1 MRQFK
6 DNAGRT
12 WTVDINVATL
22 KRVRGLTGVDLMQV
36 IEGTLIEKFI
46 RDPVLLCDVVYAVC
60 KPEADV
66 AKVSDEEFGKA
77 MAGDAIEA
85 ATGAVLDEL
94 ISFCPSP
101 RDRAN
106 LGRVLQATNRVMDK
120 ARDLTEKRIE
130 TLTSESELDKL
141 VNRMVPELLTSG
153 SSSTSAPEPSAST
166 PGP

>member
-36 IEGTLIEKFI
+36 IEGTLIEKLI

-60 KPEADV
+60 KPEAD
-66 AKVSDEEFGKA
+66 AAIPRVSDEEFGKS

-85 ATGAVLDEL
+85 ATQAVLDEL

-106 LGRVLQATNRVMDK
+106 LGRVLQATNRVLDK
-120 ARDLTEKRIE
+120 ARDLTEKRIQ

-141 VNRMVPELLTSG
+141 VNRLLETSG
-153 SSSTSAPEPSAST
+153 SSSTSAPELSAST

>member
-60 KPEADV
+60 KPEADA

-106 LGRVLQATNRVMDK
+106 LGRVLQATNRVLEK
-120 ARDLTEKRIE
+120 ARDVTEKRIE
-130 TLTSESELDKL
+130 TLTSEGELDKL
-141 VNRMVPELLTSG
+141 VNRLLKTSG